1 MPLVLYGARQI
12 GKTWVLEKFGKNN
25 YKNTVYVNFERE
37 ANLLPYFNDNI
48 SPKNIIKVLEEY
60 YNEKINQKETL
71 IIFDEIQTCNRAL
84 TSLKYFAE
92 DAKEYDVV
100 AAGSLLGVHINSINF
115 SFPVG
120 KVITKTMYLM
130 DFEGFLWVL
139 NKNILLEKIEYCFI
153 NNIPLEEGLHYVHFE
168 RPTENGFDSV
178 RFELPS
184 YKIVYKEGNYTEE
197 EIDMLKKM

>member
-153 NNIPLEEGLHYVHFE
+153 NNIP
-168 RPTENGFDSV
+168 
-178 RFELPS
+178 
-184 YKIVYKEGNYTEE
+184 
-197 EIDMLKKM
+197 

>member
-12 GKTWVLEKFGKNN
+12 GKTWVLQEFGKNN

-37 ANLLPYFNDNI
+37 SNLLPYFEDNI
-48 SPKNIIKVLEEY
+48 SPKNIINILEEY
-60 YNEKINQKETL
+60 YNEKIIPKETL

-92 DAKEYDVV
+92 DDKEYDVV

-120 KVITKTMYLM
+120 KVITKTMYPM
-130 DFEGFLWVL
+130 DFKEFLWAL
-139 NKNILLEKIEYCFI
+139 NKNILLQKIE
-153 NNIPLEEGLHYVHFE
+153 
-168 RPTENGFDSV
+168 EN
-178 RFELPS
+178 
-184 YKIVYKEGNYTEE
+184 
-197 EIDMLKKM
+197 